1 MMRWAKSGVLDQVFE
16 AMQIRQIIQI
26 KIEDVSLDSTII
38 KVHPDGTCPKK
49 TDPRAIGKSR
59 GGLTTKIH
67 LGCRE

>member
-1 MMRWAKSGVLDQVFE
+1 
-16 AMQIRQIIQI
+16 
-26 KIEDVSLDSTII
+26 
-38 KVHPDGTCPKK
+38 VHPDGTCPKK